1 MTRPTRRP
9 FARRSPG
16 QNAVRAN
23 QRLLRDCEL
32 PHIAREAFVVKYPR
46 GQDHFPHTN
55 WRTGGGSSPRLETCP
70 NWKNSSALVGDIY
83 EASLNPTLWPGV
95 FGRWAPGGSPIDRRA
110 AVKFFDIIKV
120 PPKPGFCA
128 VLATRHGV
136 TDENTFS
143 HHSA

>member
-1 MTRPTRRP
+1 M
-9 FARRSPG
+9 S
-16 QNAVRAN
+16 
-23 QRLLRDCEL
+23 EL
-32 PHIAREAFVVKYPR
+32 E
-46 GQDHFPHTN
+46 
-55 WRTGGGSSPRLETCP
+55 E
-70 NWKNSSALVGDIY
+70 SSALVGDYLRGITQ
-83 EASLNPTLWPGV
+83 PTLWPGV
-95 FGRWAPGGSPIDRRA
+95 FGRRAPGGSPIDKRA